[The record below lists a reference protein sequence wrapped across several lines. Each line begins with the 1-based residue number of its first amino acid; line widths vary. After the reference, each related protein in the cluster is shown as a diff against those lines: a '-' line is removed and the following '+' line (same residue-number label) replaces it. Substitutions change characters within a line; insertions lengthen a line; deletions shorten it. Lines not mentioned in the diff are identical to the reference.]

1 MIKKIIKI
9 IKKKILESKSYSIF
23 ILKNNF
29 DFLIKKMFE
38 ELNEI
43 MISLQKYKIH
53 KNCYNR
59 YLLIKEVCDLLYH
72 LLLFIIY
79 NNFSFFEIEKEFF
92 RRTKISGEKE
102 KKYR

>member
-1 MIKKIIKI
+1 MKKIIKI

-43 MISLQKYKIH
+43 IISLQKYKKN

-59 YLLIKEVCDLLYH
+59 YFLIKEICDLLYH
-72 LLLFIIY
+72 IILFIIY
-79 NNFSFFEIEKEFF
+79 NNFSFFEIEKEFY
-92 RRTKISGEKE
+92 RRTQISGEKE
-102 KKYR
+102 KLFR

>member
-43 MISLQKYKIH
+43 IISLEKYKKY

-59 YLLIKEVCDLLYH
+59 YFLIKEICDLLYH
-72 LLLFIIY
+72 IILFILY
-79 NNFSFFEIEKEFF
+79 NNFSLFEIEKEFF
-92 RRTKISGEKE
+92 RRTKISGNKE
-102 KKYR
+102 KQYR